1 MIALILFTLIVRL
14 TLTLSSSFI
23 NNPIIISMEL
33 NESDHKKL
41 VAQLRQS
48 TASLIDQYPFSRT
61 GLRPY
66 RNLLYLIQKEQKLEG
81 EELLN

>member
-14 TLTLSSSFI
+14 TFTLSSSFI